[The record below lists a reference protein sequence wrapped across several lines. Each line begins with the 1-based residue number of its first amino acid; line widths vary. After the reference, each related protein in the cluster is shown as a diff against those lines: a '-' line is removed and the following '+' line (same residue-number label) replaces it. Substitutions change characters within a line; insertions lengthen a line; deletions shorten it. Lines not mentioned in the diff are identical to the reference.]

1 MNFMKEIR
9 RRQDEAATRRAMRV
23 LDNHL
28 LRDIGMPERE
38 TYSGFF
44 RP

>member
-1 MNFMKEIR
+1 MNIIKEIR

-38 TYSGFF
+38 TQTGFF
-44 RP
+44 RF